1 MELPPLQ
8 STPKSTSRKLTRVH
22 TLTATDHTKLL
33 LTTMQI
39 LTLIGIT
46 TIAILLLT
54 TTTRMDVNHLHT
66 VLHNPPIT
74 EDNPVTTVNNPAIT
88 VDNPATATAIA
99 ATIDNP
105 ATAIAATEGNLAMA
119 IAATEDN
126 LAMAANRLRRHTS
139 ELTPLTPIPILTLT
153 LWTITAIVMS
163 ENIRRPDTIAIAQSH
178 QKRTTLL
185 A

>member
-1 MELPPLQ
+1 
-8 STPKSTSRKLTRVH
+8 
-22 TLTATDHTKLL
+22 
-33 LTTMQI
+33 
-39 LTLIGIT
+39 
-46 TIAILLLT
+46 
-54 TTTRMDVNHLHT
+54 MDVNHLHT

-74 EDNPVTTVNNPAIT
+74 EDNPVTTVNNPA
-88 VDNPATATAIA
+88 TATAIA

-105 ATAIAATEGNLAMA
+105 ATAIAATEGNLAMAIAATEGNLAMA